1 MQEGLLIVL
10 SGPAGSGKG
19 TVSQLLLRSPEFA
32 FSVSAT
38 TRAPRPGEVDGM
50 HYHFISVADFE
61 ERIRRGELLEYTNYC
76 GNYYGTLRSEAEA
89 ILAGG
94 RNLLLEIEVEGAA
107 NIRRLRP
114 DAVLIMLLPPS
125 FSVQEKRL
133 RGRGTETEEKIR
145 ARLARSRAELDC
157 LHLYDYMVL
166 NRDNGAEDCAEDVR
180 AIVRAERCAVR
191 RHPGAAAAFFEN

>member
-38 TRAPRPGEVDGM
+38 TRAPRPGEVDGGN
-50 HYHFISVADFE
+50 YHFISVADFE

>member
-38 TRAPRPGEVDGM
+38 TRAPRPGEVNGVN
-50 HYHFISVADFE
+50 YHFISVADFE

>member
-1 MQEGLLIVL
+1 MVL
-10 SGPAGSGKG
+10 
-19 TVSQLLLRSPEFA
+19 
-32 FSVSAT
+32 SVSAT
-38 TRAPRPGEVDGM
+38 TRAPRPGEVDGVN
-50 HYHFISVADFE
+50 YHFISVADFE
-61 ERIRRGELLEYTNYC
+61 ERIRRGEPLEYTNYC

-133 RGRGTETEEKIR
+133 RGRGTETEEKIH

>member
-38 TRAPRPGEVDGM
+38 TRAPRPGEVDGVN
-50 HYHFISVADFE
+50 YHFISVADFE

-94 RNLLLEIEVEGAA
+94 RNLLREIEVEGAA

>member
-1 MQEGLLIVL
+1 M
-10 SGPAGSGKG
+10 
-19 TVSQLLLRSPEFA
+19 
-32 FSVSAT
+32 
-38 TRAPRPGEVDGM
+38 
-50 HYHFISVADFE
+50 
-61 ERIRRGELLEYTNYC
+61 
-76 GNYYGTLRSEAEA
+76 
-89 ILAGG
+89 
-94 RNLLLEIEVEGAA
+94 EGAA

>member
-1 MQEGLLIVL
+1 MQEGLLIVR

-38 TRAPRPGEVDGM
+38 TRAPRPGEVNGVN
-50 HYHFISVADFE
+50 YHFISVADFE

>member
-38 TRAPRPGEVDGM
+38 TRAPRPGEVDGVN
-50 HYHFISVADFE
+50 YHFISVADFE

-125 FSVQEKRL
+125 FSAQEKRL